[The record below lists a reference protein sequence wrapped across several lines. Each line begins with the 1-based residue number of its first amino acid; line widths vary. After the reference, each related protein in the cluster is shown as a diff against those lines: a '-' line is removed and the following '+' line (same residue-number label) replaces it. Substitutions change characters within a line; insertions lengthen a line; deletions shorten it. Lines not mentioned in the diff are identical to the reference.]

1 MVAVIATMI
10 ATMTLALALTT
21 FAPRPPTNAADLCQF
36 WGDAP
41 GVAEEGARLSEMRN
55 RGCVVAAVTS
65 TRVLWTRDRTSCGVQ
80 AFRLA
85 RLGTV
90 GDALVRAMT
99 RRGRCVRGDD
109 GGWVAVERDR

>member
-1 MVAVIATMI
+1 MVTLIAAFSII
-10 ATMTLALALTT
+10 AATLT
-21 FAPRPPTNAADLCQF
+21 PHPPTNAADLCQY

-55 RGCVVAAVTS
+55 RGCTFAGYDNG
-65 TRVLWTRDRTSCGVQ
+65 RDIWTRDRTSCGVQ

-90 GDALVRAMT
+90 GVALVEAMT
-99 RRGRCVRGDD
+99 RRTRCTRATD
-109 GGWVAVERDR
+109 GGWVPVER